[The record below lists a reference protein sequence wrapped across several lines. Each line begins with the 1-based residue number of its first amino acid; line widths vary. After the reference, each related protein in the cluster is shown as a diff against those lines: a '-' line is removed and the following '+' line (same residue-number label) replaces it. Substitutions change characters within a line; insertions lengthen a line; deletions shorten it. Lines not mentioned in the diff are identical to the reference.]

1 MCSTHSATVQPILL
15 AYYTEMSWLKLAL
28 GLIREAAGT
37 EVGQEMI
44 NNMRPSARKEVP
56 SSGPPQHPDVK
67 TLLAEHR
74 IEIDRNFEV
83 VVSRLNEQQA
93 QIQAAMGRQ
102 RIWNLALAAGLL
114 AALIAAVAA
123 IK

>member
-1 MCSTHSATVQPILL
+1 
-15 AYYTEMSWLKLAL
+15 MSWLKLAF

-37 EVGQEMI
+37 DVGQEMI
-44 NNMRPSARKEVP
+44 NNMRSSARKETP
-56 SSGPPQHPDVK
+56 SLGPQQHPDVK

-74 IEIDRNFEV
+74 IQIDRNFEV
-83 VVSRLNEQQA
+83 VVARLNEQQA
-93 QIQAAMGRQ
+93 QIQAAIRRQ
-102 RIWNLALAAGLL
+102 RMWNLALAAGLL

>member
-1 MCSTHSATVQPILL
+1 VRDLSNSPTDFL
-15 AYYTEMSWLKLAL
+15 AYYTDMSWLKLAL

-37 EVGQEMI
+37 DVGQEMI
-44 NNMRPSARKEVP
+44 NNMRSSARKESP
-56 SSGPPQHPDVK
+56 SSGPQHLDVK

-83 VVSRLNEQQA
+83 VVARLNEQQA
-93 QIQAAMGRQ
+93 QIQAAIRRQ
-102 RIWNLALAAGLL
+102 RMWNLALAVGLL
-114 AALIAAVAA
+114 AALIAALVT